1 MEISEKHFGVIL
13 AGGKGRRLWPCSREQ
28 KPKQFVDFFGIGRT
42 LLQQAYDRF
51 LHIIPPQNIYVS
63 TQVEYGAQ
71 VREQLPDLPT
81 ENILAEPVARNT
93 APSVAWAAYRISH
106 ICPDAQVIM
115 MPSDQA
121 VIDDDAFERDARQC
135 LEFVSQKNCLIAMGV
150 KPSRPEPGYGYIQMG
165 DESSVGGL
173 YHVQS
178 FTEKP
183 ERDFARVFVASGE
196 FLWNTGI
203 FLSNVNHLVMSLR
216 KILPIVLRTIDQEG
230 MTVSLEQELEYVKN
244 NFSKFPNLSLDNGI
258 LEQTHDE
265 VYVMKCSFGWADLG
279 TWHSIYEGQ
288 QKGSDDNV
296 VVDSEVMLEDC
307 RDNIIKMPKGHL
319 AVINGLEGY
328 IVAESGDVLLICKKG
343 DSSALIRK
351 YVNEVRLKYGDQ
363 YV

>member
-1 MEISEKHFGVIL
+1 
-13 AGGKGRRLWPCSREQ
+13 
-28 KPKQFVDFFGIGRT
+28 
-42 LLQQAYDRF
+42 LQQAYDRF

-63 TQVEYGAQ
+63 TQVEYSAQ

-173 YHVQS
+173 YHIQS

-183 ERDFARVFVASGE
+183 EREFARVFVESGE

-203 FLSNVNHLVMSLR
+203 FLSNVKHLVRSLR
-216 KILPIVLRTIDQEG
+216 RILPVVLRLIDKED
-230 MTVSLEQELEYVKN
+230 MVVTMEQELSFVKE
-244 NFSKFPNLSLDNGI
+244 NFSKFPNLSMDNGV
-258 LEQTHDE
+258 LEKSHG
-265 VYVMKCSFGWADLG
+265 VYVKKCNFGWADMG
-279 TWHSIYEGQ
+279 TWHSIYESQ
-288 QKGSDDNV
+288 QKSDGDNV
-296 VVDSEVMLEDC
+296 VLNSEVMLENC
-307 RDNIIKMPKGHL
+307 RGNIISMPKGHL

-328 IVAESGDVLLICKKG
+328 IVAEAGDVLLICPKG

-351 YVNEVRLKYGDQ
+351 YVNEVRLKYGEQ
-363 YV
+363 FA